1 MGQQEGEDGTT
12 RGRGWDNKREVMGQQ
27 EGGDGTTR
35 GRG

>member
-27 EGGDGTTR
+27 EGEDEITR
-35 GRG
+35 GR